1 MRRRSAD
8 IGTRGAL
15 LWQALILLTV
25 LAGAA
30 ALVFNTLDNL
40 QTRGIASGFG
50 FLRSSAGFDVTM
62 SLIPF
67 GEGASIARAFLVGLL
82 NTLLVSAI
90 GIVLATV
97 LGFAVG
103 FARLSPNWLLARIAG
118 AYVEVL
124 RNVPLLLQIFFWYFA
139 VLRALPA
146 PRASMALGDIAFLN
160 NRGLYLAW
168 PTADAGWALAGFVV
182 ATALAV
188 WCYRTGRT
196 RRGGAA
202 VAGALAALGWLVFG
216 AGWDRPAL
224 IGFNFTGGVALI
236 PEFVALVLALST
248 YTASF
253 IAEIVRAGVQ
263 SVPKGQVEAASALGL
278 GAGDRMRFVVLPQ
291 ALRVVVPPLTSQYLN
306 LVKNSSLAA
315 AIAYPEL
322 VSIFAGTVLN
332 ITGQAVEAIAM
343 TMAVYL
349 TISLVIAGMMGWYNR
364 TVMQRGAAA

>member
-1 MRRRSAD
+1 MRRRSAEP
-8 IGTRGAL
+8 GTRAAL
-15 LWQALILLTV
+15 LWQALILLAV
-25 LAGAA
+25 LAAAA
-30 ALVFNTLDNL
+30 ALVLNTLGNL
-40 QTRGIASGFG
+40 QARGIASGFG
-50 FLRSSAGFDVTM
+50 FLGASAGFDVTM
-62 SLIPF
+62 SLIAF
-67 GEGASIARAFLVGLL
+67 GEGASVARAFVVGLL

-90 GIVLATV
+90 GIVLATIM
-97 LGFAVG
+97 GFAVG
-103 FARLSPNWLLARIAG
+103 FARLSPNWLLARLAG
-118 AYVEVL
+118 AYVETL

-146 PRASMALGDIAFLN
+146 PRASLSLGDVAFLN

-168 PTADAGWALAGFVV
+168 PTADAGWALAGVFV
-182 ATALAV
+182 AAALAA
-188 WCYRTGRT
+188 WCYRRGRT

-202 VAGALAALGWLVFG
+202 VACGLVALGWLAFG
-216 AGWDRPAL
+216 AGWDRPSL
-224 IGFNFTGGVALI
+224 TGFNFTGGVTLI

-278 GAGDRMRFVVLPQ
+278 SGGDRMRFVVLPQ
-291 ALRVVVPPLTSQYLN
+291 AFRVIVPPLTSQYLN

-315 AIAYPEL
+315 AIAYPDL

-349 TISLVIAGMMGWYNR
+349 TISLVIAALMGWYNR